1 MKKHILSAFVLL
13 TLAWQGFGQE
23 RTPQG
28 VQAEDVAVV
37 EKRIIA
43 SLRYLA
49 SDEMEGR
56 GIGTKGLDRA
66 AEFIAAQLAE
76 LTVAVANG
84 KERLQYSGPASP
96 DKAKPSV
103 RERAK
108 GVPEDNPFEPRP
120 IKAKPRVMGP
130 ERLSKQAV
138 PEAPKRPP
146 VAGREVR
153 RFLGHKDIVWGVAFS
168 PDGRYLASGGGNEAT
183 PARGGSLVGRT
194 WGAGSD
200 FAIRLW
206 DVATGKEVR
215 RFEGHTAAVTWVAF
229 SPDGR
234 LLASSSGDNTLR
246 LWEVASGKAL
256 RTLEGHTDRVSCVV
270 FSPAGRRLLSA
281 GRDRTVRVWD
291 AQSGKELRRFEGHPG
306 RVLSVAVSPD
316 GKVEASGGDERIVR
330 LWNAE
335 SGEPLRVL
343 AGHQNSVFAVA
354 FSPDGR
360 QLLTGGWDNTARLW
374 DANTGQELRSLAGH
388 TDRVEGVAFS
398 PDGKRALTGSLDET
412 VRLWDVESGRLL
424 LSLKGHTAPVTRVI
438 FSPDGRYAVSGSW
451 DKTISQ
457 WSLSEPGLSVPDAA
471 GPQALVPKGS
481 VEGKKPQ
488 VGPALPADK

>member
-1 MKKHILSAFVLL
+1 MKKHILSVFVLL

-43 SLRYLA
+43 SVRYLA

-76 LTVAVANG
+76 LTVALANG

-96 DKAKPSV
+96 DKAKPRV
-103 RERAK
+103 AK
-108 GVPEDNPFEPRP
+108 PQRPVPEENPFESRP
-120 IKAKPRVMGP
+120 SKSKPRVMGP
-130 ERLSKQAV
+130 ERLSKQAAS
-138 PEAPKRPP
+138 EAPKRPP

-183 PARGGSLVGRT
+183 PVRGGALAGRT
-194 WGAGSD
+194 WGPGSD

-215 RFEGHTAAVTWVAF
+215 RLEGHTAAVTGVTF

-246 LWEVASGKAL
+246 LWEVATGKAM
-256 RTLEGHTDRVSCVV
+256 RTLEGHTGRVNCVV
-270 FSPAGRRLLSA
+270 FSPDGRRLRQILA
-281 GRDRTVRVWD
+281 RNLLHCVRDF
-291 AQSGKELRRFEGHPG
+291 RR
-306 RVLSVAVSPD
+306 A
-316 GKVEASGGDERIVR
+316 
-330 LWNAE
+330 
-335 SGEPLRVL
+335 
-343 AGHQNSVFAVA
+343 
-354 FSPDGR
+354 
-360 QLLTGGWDNTARLW
+360 
-374 DANTGQELRSLAGH
+374 
-388 TDRVEGVAFS
+388 
-398 PDGKRALTGSLDET
+398 KRDDL
-412 VRLWDVESGRLL
+412 
-424 LSLKGHTAPVTRVI
+424 
-438 FSPDGRYAVSGSW
+438 
-451 DKTISQ
+451 Q
-457 WSLSEPGLSVPDAA
+457 
-471 GPQALVPKGS
+471 
-481 VEGKKPQ
+481 
-488 VGPALPADK
+488 